1 MALVIVRV
9 EVSATDADPEQVL
22 DSGEH
27 IVKLLVPVRGMC
39 YVQWQNVVF

>member
-9 EVSATDADPEQVL
+9 EVSESDAEPEQVL

-27 IVKLLVPVRGMC
+27 IIKLLVPVKGML
-39 YVQWQNVVF
+39 VAAT